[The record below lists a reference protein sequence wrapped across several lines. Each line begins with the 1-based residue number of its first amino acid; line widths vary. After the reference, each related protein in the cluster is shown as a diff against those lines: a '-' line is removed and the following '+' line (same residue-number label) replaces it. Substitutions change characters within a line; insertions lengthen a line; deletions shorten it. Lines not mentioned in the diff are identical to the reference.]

1 MDRACDNWKATMG
14 RFNLNRPC
22 SRELDWPILLLK
34 PFNVLIIL
42 SSLFKR
48 IERVEYLLKPFD
60 VLIILLSLVERI
72 ERVKYFWNKSI
83 FDENMIYAPKILVV
97 SPKRDLLWDTRV
109 NFNHSF
115 SSISEYLFT
124 DSLYRAVCFETFR
137 SENRSTIMTP
147 KWILWRIITTSWKF
161 LSRRIFLTRKFY
173 LITGRF
179 S

>member
-1 MDRACDNWKATMG
+1 MDRACNNWKATMG

-34 PFNVLIIL
+34 PFNVLTIL
-42 SSLFKR
+42 S
-48 IERVEYLLKPFD
+48 YLLKSALIYS
-60 VLIILLSLVERI
+60 VLSFQKAHWTCRI
-72 ERVKYFWNKSI
+72 FLKQKYFWWKHDYCS
-83 FDENMIYAPKILVV
+83 KILGV
-97 SPKRDLLWDTRV
+97 SPKRDLLWDTRA

-124 DSLYRAVCFETFR
+124 DSLYRAVCFETFWL
-137 SENRSTIMTP
+137 ENRSRIMTP
-147 KWILWRIITTSWKF
+147 KWILWRIITTCWKF

-173 LITGRF
+173 LITGWF